1 MENEY
6 VSVEVRAKVEKLLSS
21 DPDMRKK
28 LRKIMGNVLRKA
40 RTDLS
45 KDAKRALPNDPRQA
59 YKAVKHTVYR
69 RIVGGNLSI
78 LSKRKASNIRVH
90 VEKERKLKNGQRGGN
105 RIKRTARTE
114 SLDSYWGADRGFI
127 LRFINSG
134 AGLKDKRKSR
144 YGNRGSIKARNW
156 FQNAS
161 HAQMVKASELF
172 CKMIDDELSKLD
184 V

>member
-6 VSVEVRAKVEKLLSS
+6 VSVEVRAKFEKLLSS

-28 LRKIMGNVLRKA
+28 LRKIIGNVLRKA

-45 KDAKRALPNDPRQA
+45 KDAKSSLPNDPRQA
-59 YKAVKHTVYR
+59 YRAVKHTVYR
-69 RIVGGNLSI
+69 SIVGGNLSI

-105 RIKRTARTE
+105 RIKRSEQTE
-114 SLDSYWGADRGFI
+114 RIDSYFGADRGFI

-134 AGLKDKRKSR
+134 AGLKNKRKSR
-144 YGNRGSIKARNW
+144 YGNRGSINARNW
-156 FQNAS
+156 FPNAS
-161 HAQMVKASELF
+161 HTQMVKASEQF
-172 CKMIDDELSKLD
+172 CKMIDEEISKLD